1 MNIIIIIICKFY
13 NKYLYLQGIMP
24 QLTIH
29 GKEVYNL
36 PTDVVSSLGGNQGG
50 VRDGKHTDYST
61 IFQNIKSYVN
71 AVEMVRKINV
81 MLQEKEKG
89 KITSFY
95 YNHELYRE

>member
-1 MNIIIIIICKFY
+1 LNIIIIICKFY

-29 GKEVYNL
+29 GKEVYDL

-61 IFQNIKSYVN
+61 IFQNIDSLAY
-71 AVEMVRKINV
+71 AMEIVRKINV
-81 MLQEKEKG
+81 MLQEKEKV
-89 KITSFY
+89 TSFY
-95 YNHELYRE
+95 YNHEHKLYRE